1 MIDAKSYSAIVKEA
15 TPRTQEARTLF
26 TAFCVGGLICMI
38 GQAFSDVYTAFVPL
52 DEKSISALTGMTM
65 IFIGSLLT
73 GIGVY
78 DKIGYYAG
86 AGSIVPITGFANSIV
101 SPAMEFHNEGIVF
114 GLMARMFGIAGP
126 IIVSSVCASVAVGII
141 YFIIGAIGL

>member
-86 AGSIVPITGFANSIV
+86 AGSIVPITGFAN
-101 SPAMEFHNEGIVF
+101 
-114 GLMARMFGIAGP
+114 
-126 IIVSSVCASVAVGII
+126 
-141 YFIIGAIGL
+141 